1 MLYVKINSKWI
12 ISINIRPQTIK
23 FLENVG
29 QQFHDTGF
37 FNDFLHWHPRQ
48 RQQNT
53 NKLYFMKIEIWYF
66 KDHNRSKKDSEDC
79 EKIFENHMS
88 DKGLIS
94 GISREL

>member
-1 MLYVKINSKWI
+1 MILGFSKTSYI
-12 ISINIRPQTIK
+12 GILGKGNKTQT
-23 FLENVG
+23 
-29 QQFHDTGF
+29 D
-37 FNDFLHWHPRQ
+37 
-48 RQQNT
+48 
-53 NKLYFMKIEIWYF
+53 KLYFMKIEIWYF